1 MNEDMDR
8 VEAESTLSNYKE
20 DYHLLLGFGFN
31 CVSDPPQISDGKPK
45 SLDDVQREISEL
57 SDVLMEKDIE
67 VVARGHKIKGRLQ
80 AILSD
85 WDFQLE
91 IQSVDGNPPKSNWIR
106 IMRVLITTSEDCDIQ
121 ENVRQFLEIHYK
133 GEF

>member
-8 VEAESTLSNYKE
+8 VEAESTLSDYKE
-20 DYHLLLGFGFN
+20 DYHMLLGFGFS
-31 CVSDPPQISDGKPK
+31 CVSDPPRISDGKPS

-80 AILSD
+80 TILSD

-91 IQSVDGNPPKSNWIR
+91 IQSVDGNPSKSNWIR
-106 IMRVLITTSEDCDIQ
+106 IMRVLITTSDDCDIQ
-121 ENVRQFLEIHYK
+121 ENVRQFLETHYK